1 MELSSVDTPQPP
13 EVTIFEDDGTDILR
27 PQEAVDLEAFLSS
40 PQHSSTQVIFAQHET
55 LEEYDAHL
63 NLPADFRYTFTA
75 DLNSSFHT
83 EYGFTGNTITHHIS
97 WSLFKIKIVEEPGK
111 YYWIQAS
118 VFINWD
124 LRANQQRIFF
134 VDVPDTQRKQLEQSF
149 PTRYMRDRNPFI
161 WHALFAHVMA
171 SLYNLSFWKQRDV
184 IRETEKIR
192 NACSENLPIFLK
204 NLNDSARHAVHLN
217 ETMEVAEHTMNSLL
231 TEHSRWRDDFPEYVT
246 GENDAVRGTYF
257 KTRQKLAFIAKEIHS
272 ARTRSRTLT
281 DRLAS
286 EIQLA
291 NTLVSHEMSRNTRYD
306 SMVMK
311 TLSFVGMVYLP
322 GTFVSGIFGSN
333 FFDFQSGTKESWEMS
348 REFWLYW
355 AVTIPLT
362 LATFAV
368 WALWH
373 YRAKLGFGEF
383 LGRRRIEDASERV

>member
-1 MELSSVDTPQPP
+1 MLMPSYS
-13 EVTIFEDDGTDILR
+13 
-27 PQEAVDLEAFLSS
+27 
-40 PQHSSTQVIFAQHET
+40 FARHET

-63 NLPADFRYTFTA
+63 NLPADFRNTFTA

-83 EYGFTGNTITHHIS
+83 EYGFTGNAITHHIS
-97 WSLFKIKIVEEPGK
+97 WSLFKIKIVEEPGI

-118 VFINWD
+118 VFVNWD
-124 LRANQQRIFF
+124 LQANQQRIFF
-134 VDVPDTQRKQLEQSF
+134 VDVPGTHRKQLEQRF
-149 PTRYMRDRNPFI
+149 PTREMRDRNPHI
-161 WHALFAHVMA
+161 WHAVFAHVMA

-192 NACSENLPIFLK
+192 NASSENLPKFLK

-246 GENDAVRGTYF
+246 GENSAVRGTYF
-257 KTRQKLAFIAKEIHS
+257 QTRQKLAFIAKEIHS

-311 TLSFVGMVYLP
+311 TLSFVGMMYLP

-333 FFDFQSGTKESWEMS
+333 FFDFQAGEKESWEMS

-373 YRAKLGFGEF
+373 YRAKLGFGGF
-383 LGRRRIEDASERV
+383 LGRRRIDDTSEKV

>member
-13 EVTIFEDDGTDILR
+13 EVTIFEDVGTDILR
-27 PQEAVDLEAFLSS
+27 PQEVVDLGAILSS
-40 PQHSSTQVIFAQHET
+40 SQRSSTQVIFAQHEL

-63 NLPADFRYTFTA
+63 SLPPDFRNTFTA
-75 DLNSSFHT
+75 DLNSSFHI
-83 EYGFTGNTITHHIS
+83 EYGFTGNTITHHVS
-97 WSLFKIKIVEEPGK
+97 WSLFKIKIVEQPGE

-124 LRANQQRIFF
+124 LQTNQQRIFF
-134 VDVPDTQRKQLEQSF
+134 VDVPDNERKQLEQDF
-149 PTRYMRDRNPFI
+149 PTRDMRYQNPYI
-161 WHALFAHVMA
+161 WHAVFADAMA
-171 SLYNLSFWKQRDV
+171 SLYSLSFWKQRNV
-184 IRETEKIR
+184 IRQTEKIR
-192 NACSENLPIFLK
+192 NASTENLPKFLK

-217 ETMEVAEHTMNSLL
+217 ETMEVAEHTMNRLL
-231 TEHSRWRDDFPEYVT
+231 MEHSRWRDEFPEYVM
-246 GENDAVRGTYF
+246 GQNNVVRGTYF
-257 KTRQKLAFIAKEIHS
+257 QTRQRLAFIAKEIHS

-311 TLSFVGMVYLP
+311 TLSFVGMIYLP

-333 FFDFQSGTKESWEMS
+333 FFDFQSGEKESWEMS

-368 WALWH
+368 WMLWH
-373 YRAKLGFGEF
+373 YRAQLGF
-383 LGRRRIEDASERV
+383 LDRRRIGDSSENV